1 MKNFTKIF
9 ILVGGLVLYAPAL
22 AQHKVSGLPDGWQV
36 EVDGTAVTIKDGK
49 TPAIAAGKTVR
60 LINNSGKELSN
71 IVVFKKAVAEFEDA
85 PNIGL
90 VSTLE
95 LKDNSSARRIIK
107 TFDGNSESD
116 NDEKGWGNISGILSK
131 IDDAGNVIG
140 PVEWDFELDEIIATM
155 SEKEQNFMKG
165 VKKDLIMSLPF
176 IYTIGDKWLWMCKCN
191 LEYNGD
197 MNQAATIAQEQYG
210 MSGAEVGDLM
220 GRRVSDFIHQYRR
233 HYLVR
238 VSDGAIFPWE
248 NAPEKV
254 RGVRGNAM
262 EQRDLYGIVEPF
274 GNGDSIVYINTNR
287 QIVLLYATPAGLQE
301 RVLSPSE
308 GTDYT
313 KAMFV
318 APTNDGYI
326 GTILTNEITMNTINC
341 HGTGEACVFTPDGT
355 RIDIGK
361 YQRYT
366 SDDGTHAK
374 EAEIR
379 DERELCALN
388 GTLYYITRA
397 SDSNAAQLREV
408 SISDGKVSID
418 NIKATWGHPNPN
430 EYESYELHNGI
441 TGIPWPVFHSEDG
454 KMVFGAS
461 TLIKYDPNGNPAV
474 TFSERPEH
482 YPNGQGDYYNGVAY
496 VMDGYDSVQT
506 GDDPGYI
513 FNNSLPSKIWICDM
527 NKTAAEALDIDW
539 SGLSNDEKAVVDYT
553 ALHWNYKGG
562 DQKYVA
568 KASLASGKKV
578 YYTIPVTGENKGKA
592 EILKNGDTKIS
603 AVVKIKK

>member
-1 MKNFTKIF
+1 
-9 ILVGGLVLYAPAL
+9 
-22 AQHKVSGLPDGWQV
+22 
-36 EVDGTAVTIKDGK
+36 
-49 TPAIAAGKTVR
+49 
-60 LINNSGKELSN
+60 
-71 IVVFKKAVAEFEDA
+71 
-85 PNIGL
+85 
-90 VSTLE
+90 
-95 LKDNSSARRIIK
+95 
-107 TFDGNSESD
+107 
-116 NDEKGWGNISGILSK
+116 
-131 IDDAGNVIG
+131 
-140 PVEWDFELDEIIATM
+140 
-155 SEKEQNFMKG
+155 MKG
-165 VKKDLIMSLPF
+165 VKKDLVMSLPF

-210 MSGAEVGDLM
+210 MSWAEVGDLM
-220 GRRVSDFIHQYRR
+220 GRVSDFIHQYRR

-408 SISDGKVSID
+408 SISDGNVSID
-418 NIKATWGHPNPN
+418 NTIA
-430 EYESYELHNGI
+430 
-441 TGIPWPVFHSEDG
+441 
-454 KMVFGAS
+454 
-461 TLIKYDPNGNPAV
+461 
-474 TFSERPEH
+474 
-482 YPNGQGDYYNGVAY
+482 
-496 VMDGYDSVQT
+496 
-506 GDDPGYI
+506 
-513 FNNSLPSKIWICDM
+513 C
-527 NKTAAEALDIDW
+527 
-539 SGLSNDEKAVVDYT
+539 SGLFRFKILYPSMHFVKAYPFT
-553 ALHWNYKGG
+553 IKSASSAILTILGIFHLYPLNRS
-562 DQKYVA
+562 QKYFRTNI
-568 KASLASGKKV
+568 K
-578 YYTIPVTGENKGKA
+578 
-592 EILKNGDTKIS
+592 ILQYGNQINIFLFTFIIMSIFCHNNKIS
-603 AVVKIKK
+603 IIPLLHICITF